1 MTTPDTHS
9 AASGFSWFL
18 SADWAVLATELAGL
32 FLLFALVVGILA
44 WRGRKRRIKAARA
57 LIDERD
63 NLAESATDTFS
74 QHMAA
79 LLPEASIGD
88 ELLDDYQMRSEEL
101 INELVEPWLVP
112 SPKGLQSAV
121 RAVMG
126 IRHTDLHQIAAI
138 FRANQPEPVVSVSN
152 EQAEEKLAQL
162 KTDFVALQKAEAE
175 RSAQLAEALKSV
187 SIIVSEYGRK
197 FGVEA
202 DYRVPQ
208 ILRTLIYLQAIDNGM
223 DPDTAMEQAD
233 AALVDGITLGEE
245 DIAQAEPA
253 PTPQSPGQ
261 PENPIS
267 EKTQPQPD
275 NQQPA
280 QIADVDDIDA
290 LIAAANVPAPAEPKA
305 EMEPT
310 KGDVVSDES
319 IAASESSPAPEFSA
333 DEAVLFSDDLGEVIA
348 DEQETEPLLAEDE
361 TAEADTLAKTVA
373 QIDLDEIE
381 LPEPPASA
389 DGELPFELNL
399 DDIDALLDA
408 EIAKQQSSIEAPDE
422 AAPLSDDD
430 LDLSKKPPV

>member
-44 WRGRKRRIKAARA
+44 WRGRRRRIKAARA

-101 INELVEPWLVP
+101 INELVAPWLEP

-138 FRANQPEPVVSVSN
+138 FRANQPEPVVAASN

-223 DPDTAMEQAD
+223 DHDAAMEQAD
-233 AALVDGITLGEE
+233 AALVDGITLGE
-245 DIAQAEPA
+245 DNAQDAPVPTAPPPSQPA
-253 PTPQSPGQ
+253 
-261 PENPIS
+261 NPIS
-267 EKTQPQPD
+267 EQAQRQTD
-275 NQQPA
+275 NPQPA
-280 QIADVDDIDA
+280 QDADVDDIDA
-290 LIAAANVPAPAEPKA
+290 LIAAANVPKPVEPKA

-310 KGDVVSDES
+310 NGDVVTDES
-319 IAASESSPAPEFSA
+319 IAPLKSSSVPEFPA
-333 DEAVLFSDDLGEVIA
+333 NEDVLFSDDPGEVIA
-348 DEQETEPLLAEDE
+348 DEQESETLLAEAE
-361 TAEADTLAKTVA
+361 TAEADTPAKPVA

-408 EIAKQQSSIEAPDE
+408 EIAKQQSSIEAPND